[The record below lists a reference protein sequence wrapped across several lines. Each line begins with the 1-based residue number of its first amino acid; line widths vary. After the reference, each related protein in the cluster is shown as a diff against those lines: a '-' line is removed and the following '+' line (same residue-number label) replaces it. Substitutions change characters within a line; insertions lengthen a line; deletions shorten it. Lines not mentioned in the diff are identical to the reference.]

1 MWFFETYVSRGTW
14 QVQLCNYIEALN
26 KTQMSDPETLGHL
39 MYMYLHVIA
48 VVMGGTLGTPNF

>member
-1 MWFFETYVSRGTW
+1 MWSFETYVSRGTW

-48 VVMGGTLGTPNF
+48 HMVLATYFKFLV